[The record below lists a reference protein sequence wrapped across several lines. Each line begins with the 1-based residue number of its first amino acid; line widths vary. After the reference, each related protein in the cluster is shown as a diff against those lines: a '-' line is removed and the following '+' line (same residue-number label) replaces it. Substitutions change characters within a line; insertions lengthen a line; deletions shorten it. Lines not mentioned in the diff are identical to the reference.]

1 MTPIVWVNILWAGF
15 VLMLILI
22 VLILFWRKKQ
32 QRHIEFE
39 RLLEDVKDRQASRS
53 ASLSRRLVEK
63 FKTDA
68 LAAQAL
74 SEDLITAEK
83 RFLQQFIEQQLQQKS
98 VENIYEQLCDL
109 LDSYLLAMPNQ
120 GGVAEKVPEQ
130 SVDQNRLADEPSDS
144 ESAEDE
150 AILPDDAWGN
160 IDD

>member
-39 RLLEDVKDRQASRS
+39 RLLEDVKDRQESRPS
-53 ASLSRRLVEK
+53 SLSRRMVEK
-63 FKTDA
+63 FRMDA

-98 VENIYEQLCDL
+98 VENIYAQLCDL
-109 LDSYLLAMPNQ
+109 LDSYLLAMPNKN
-120 GGVAEKVPEQ
+120 GVAEKMPEQ
-130 SVDQNRLADEPSDS
+130 SVGQQGLADEPSLA
-144 ESAEDE
+144 ESTEDE
-150 AILPDDAWGN
+150 AILPDDAWDN
-160 IDD
+160 IED

>member
-22 VLILFWRKKQ
+22 LLILFWRKKQ

-39 RLLEDVKDRQASRS
+39 RLLEDVKDRQESRPS
-53 ASLSRRLVEK
+53 SLSRRLVEK
-63 FKTDA
+63 FKIDA
-68 LAAQAL
+68 LTAQAL

-83 RFLQQFIEQQLQQKS
+83 RFLQLFIEQQLQQKS
-98 VENIYEQLCDL
+98 VENIYAQLCDL

-120 GGVAEKVPEQ
+120 GSVAEKLPEL
-130 SVDQNRLADEPSDS
+130 SVNQNRLTNESSDS